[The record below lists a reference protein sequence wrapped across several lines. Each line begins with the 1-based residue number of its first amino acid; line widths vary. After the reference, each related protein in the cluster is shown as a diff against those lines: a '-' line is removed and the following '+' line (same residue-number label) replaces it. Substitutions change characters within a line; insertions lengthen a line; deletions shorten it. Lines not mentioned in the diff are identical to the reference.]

1 MDKTKAVIG
10 PSIVIKGEL
19 IGKEDLAIEGRVE
32 GNIRLSDNELLVGQK
47 ARIDATLEAKIV
59 RVEGEVRGDIL
70 ASERVE
76 LAPGSQVS
84 GDIVSPRIAIA
95 DGARFK
101 GSVDM
106 DRSKGGSSTKKP
118 AAQPVGT
125 ASRPS
130 GSSAT

>member
-10 PSIVIKGEL
+10 PSIEIKGEL

-59 RVEGEVRGDIL
+59 RVEGEVRGDIM

-76 LAPGSQVS
+76 LAPGSKVS

-106 DRSKGGSSTKKP
+106 DRSKGGGSAKKP
-118 AAQPVGT
+118 VAQPVGA

-130 GSSAT
+130 GSGAS

>member
-1 MDKTKAVIG
+1 MEKTKAVIG
-10 PSIVIKGEL
+10 PSIQIKGEL

-32 GNIRLSDNELLVGQK
+32 GIIRLSEHELLIGQK
-47 ARIDATLEAKIV
+47 ARIEATLEAKII
-59 RVEGEVRGDIL
+59 RVEGEVRGDIM

-76 LAPGSQVS
+76 LAPGSSVS

-106 DRSKGGSSTKKP
+106 DRSKNAGGSKKP
-118 AAQPVGT
+118 STQPVGSG
-125 ASRPS
+125 SRPS
-130 GSSAT
+130 GPSAS